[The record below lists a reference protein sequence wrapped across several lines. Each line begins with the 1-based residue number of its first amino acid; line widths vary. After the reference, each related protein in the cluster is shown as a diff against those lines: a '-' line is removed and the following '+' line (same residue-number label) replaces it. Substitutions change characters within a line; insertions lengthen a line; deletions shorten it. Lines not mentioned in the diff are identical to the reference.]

1 MPILKAVG
9 KGTSRIPINRPVAG
23 LELGGGGDVWPA

>member
-9 KGTSRIPINRPVAG
+9 KGTSYIPINRSVTE
-23 LELGGGGDVWPA
+23 LELGGGDDVWPP